1 MTRSGSSYD
10 VRIWAIRSYKG
21 ARGTTYTVRWRV
33 NGREQQRTFKT
44 HKLADSF
51 RSELQTASRSGE
63 SFSEQS
69 GLPSSMVSAGS
80 QLTLY
85 EHAMEFVD
93 HKWPHSSARHRKGLA
108 EALTTVTV
116 ALVTD
121 EAQAPPAED
130 LRRAL
135 FRWAFN
141 TAARKSPASDEDF
154 LALSWVADHSLPL
167 VRLRDARTV
176 RTALNAISMKLD
188 GTPAS
193 ASTVARKRSALYS
206 ALQYAV
212 ELELLPVN
220 PLDKVVWKPPVH
232 TDLVDRRVV
241 VNPEQARR
249 LLRAVRQLSP
259 AQEGFFACLYFA
271 GLRPAEARNLRVE
284 DCTLP
289 THGWGELLL
298 TASHQVAG
306 KAWTDSGQA
315 GEERSLKHRSA
326 KDTRRV
332 PAHPELVE
340 TLRRHLDEFD
350 TGVRGHLFVVRTG
363 KRGVSLP
370 PPYENPLSMG
380 TAYRVWQRARREALT
395 PAQFDSMLAR
405 RPYDLRHACLSTWL
419 NAGVPATQVAEW
431 AGHSVNVLLRVYA
444 KCLDGQDEAAK
455 ARIEQALQAPWRQ
468 LPDRP

>member
-1 MTRSGSSYD
+1 VTIRGSSSYD

-21 ARGTTYTVRWRV
+21 ARGTTHTVRWSV

-44 HKLADSF
+44 LKLADSF

-63 SFSEQS
+63 PFSTQS
-69 GLPSSMVSAGS
+69 GLPGSMANAASRV
-80 QLTLY
+80 TWY
-85 EHAMEFVD
+85 EHAMDFMD

-108 EALTTVTV
+108 EALTAVTV

-121 EAQAPPAED
+121 TTAAPPAED

-135 FRWAFN
+135 FRWSFN
-141 TAARKSPASDEDF
+141 TTARKSPATDEDF
-154 LALSWVADHSLPL
+154 LALRWITDHSMP
-167 VRLRDARTV
+167 VASLRDARTV
-176 RTALNAISMKLD
+176 RGALNAISLKLD

-193 ASTVARKRSALYS
+193 ASTTARKRSAFYS

-212 ELELLPVN
+212 ELDLLPTN
-220 PLDKVVWKPPVH
+220 PLDKIVWRPPLH
-232 TDLVDRRVV
+232 TDVVDRRVV

-249 LLRAVRQLSP
+249 LLRAVRQFSP
-259 AQEGFFACLYFA
+259 AVEGFFACLYFA
-271 GLRPAEARNLRVE
+271 GLRPAEARNLRIG

-289 THGWGELLL
+289 EHGWGQLLL
-298 TASHQVAG
+298 TASHQVSG
-306 KAWTDSGQA
+306 KAWTDSGAA

-326 KDTRRV
+326 KDTRTV

-340 TLRRHLDEFD
+340 TLRRHLEEFD
-350 TGVRGHLFVVRTG
+350 TGIRGHLFVVRTG
-363 KRGVSLP
+363 KRGIPLAP
-370 PPYENPLSMG
+370 PFENPVSMG
-380 TAYRVWQRARREALT
+380 TVYRVWQRARREALT
-395 PAQFDSMLAR
+395 PDQCDSMLAR

-444 KCLDGQDEAAK
+444 KCIDGQDEAAK
-455 ARIEQALQAPWRQ
+455 TRIEQALR
-468 LPDRP
+468 RPSED